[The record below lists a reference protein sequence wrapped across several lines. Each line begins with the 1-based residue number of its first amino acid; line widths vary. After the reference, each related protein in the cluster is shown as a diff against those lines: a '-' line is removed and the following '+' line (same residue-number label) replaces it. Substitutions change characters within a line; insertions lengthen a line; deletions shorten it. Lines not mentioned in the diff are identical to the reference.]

1 MHYIIIFHSMQFI
14 VVDDTAMLQHKD
26 TPRKKIQMFITKYSG
41 MRRVNP
47 SK

>member
-1 MHYIIIFHSMQFI
+1 MHYVIIFHSMQFI
-14 VVDDTAMLQHKD
+14 AVDDTAMFQCKD
-26 TPRKKIQMFITKYSG
+26 ASRKKVQMFITKYSG